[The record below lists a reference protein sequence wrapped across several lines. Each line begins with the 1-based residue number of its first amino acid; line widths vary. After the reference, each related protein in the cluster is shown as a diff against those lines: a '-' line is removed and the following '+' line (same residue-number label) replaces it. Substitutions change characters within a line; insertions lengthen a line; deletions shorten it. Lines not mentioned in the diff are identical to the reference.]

1 MSVSVYIRNLP
12 AGARE
17 EHIREALQN
26 HAKIESIEFIDDTNP
41 DTDRKMAL
49 VKMDMPRFEAEE
61 LATRFTGRIVRG
73 EPITLFVPLH
83 D

>member
-17 EHIREALQN
+17 EQIREARQT
-26 HAKIESIEFIDDTNP
+26 HAKIESIAVVDDTNP

-61 LATRFTGRIVRG
+61 LATRFNGRIVEG